1 MNARSKT
8 DIVRNPFAA
17 NPASDRDAVEIIFAD
32 RFRFTGPF
40 DDRLVKAAR
49 PDRTRSSRS
58 ARSG

>member
-40 DDRLVKAAR
+40 DDRLDKAAR
-49 PDRTRSSRS
+49 PDRTR
-58 ARSG
+58 